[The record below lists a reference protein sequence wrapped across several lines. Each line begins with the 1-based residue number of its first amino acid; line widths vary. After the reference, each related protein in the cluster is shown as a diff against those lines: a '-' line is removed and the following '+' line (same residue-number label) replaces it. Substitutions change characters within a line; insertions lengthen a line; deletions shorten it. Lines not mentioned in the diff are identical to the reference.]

1 MGVLAAAIGV
11 TAQLAHLL
19 PGVQSDSVALRFQA
33 HDAKTPSNVVVVGI
47 DDVTF
52 SDLRRQWPFPRRMHA
67 RAIDRLKAAGA
78 KTIVYDVQFTEPTT
92 ERDDTALY
100 DAVARAG
107 NVVLA
112 TSETDSKGRTNVLGG
127 DANLA
132 AAHAV
137 AAASNLPT
145 GPGGVFQKFTHSA
158 VGIDTLAI
166 AAAKRSGATVPA
178 PSDFPPGGAWIDYA
192 GGPGTGRTVSFS
204 DLYDG
209 KVDPAVF
216 RGKIV
221 VVGAR
226 SPSLQAVHATPAAS
240 HSVIS
245 GAEIQANAIRTAT
258 RGLPL
263 RTAPLWFDLLA
274 IVLLALTPALAGL
287 RARPLA
293 IALVA
298 PLVGIGWIALAQV
311 AFGAGW
317 IVAVVWPLA
326 ALLMGTTGT
335 IAARYLAELGERRR
349 VTVYSEL
356 LERRVHE
363 RTEELRET
371 QLEAVRRLE
380 QAAASRAGDT
390 RRHIARVARRAPRPP
405 HRAHEPARR
414 APGARAWLERRRRR
428 APAPRQRASRRRQ
441 DRHPRPRPAQAR
453 QARRG
458 GVGGHEDP
466 RDDRRVDA
474 GRLALRA
481 SPARRVDRA
490 HAPRALGRHRLPRA
504 PARRGHPDRR
514 PHLLDLRRVR
524 RARVA
529 AAAQGGLAG
538 RGRARRDRGP
548 ERPPVRPAARRRV
561 PGPLRRRR
569 PLRPRGHA
577 GRRTGRALTRCNQ
590 ANPLGFARCP
600 SPTSPPPSPAWT
612 S

>member
-1 MGVLAAAIGV
+1 MGVLAAAVGV

-132 AAHAV
+132 AAHAG

-166 AAAKRSGATVPA
+166 AAAKRSGATVPG

-192 GGPGTGRTVSFS
+192 GGPGTVRTVSFS
-204 DLYDG
+204 DLYNG

-221 VVGAR
+221 VVGA
-226 SPSLQAVHATPAAS
+226 SDPALQDVHATPAA
-240 HSVIS
+240 HAVMS
-245 GAEIQANAIRTAT
+245 GAEIQANAVRTAT
-258 RGLPL
+258 QSLPL

-274 IVLLALTPALAGL
+274 IVLLALAPALAGV

-293 IALVA
+293 IGLVA
-298 PLVGIGWIALAQV
+298 PLVCMRWVAAAQV

-317 IVAVVWPLA
+317 LVAVVWQLA

-363 RTEELRET
+363 RTEEL
-371 QLEAVRRLE
+371 
-380 QAAASRAGDT
+380 
-390 RRHIARVARRAPRPP
+390 
-405 HRAHEPARR
+405 
-414 APGARAWLERRRRR
+414 
-428 APAPRQRASRRRQ
+428 
-441 DRHPRPRPAQAR
+441 
-453 QARRG
+453 
-458 GVGGHEDP
+458 
-466 RDDRRVDA
+466 
-474 GRLALRA
+474 
-481 SPARRVDRA
+481 
-490 HAPRALGRHRLPRA
+490 
-504 PARRGHPDRR
+504 
-514 PHLLDLRRVR
+514 
-524 RARVA
+524 
-529 AAAQGGLAG
+529 
-538 RGRARRDRGP
+538 
-548 ERPPVRPAARRRV
+548 
-561 PGPLRRRR
+561 
-569 PLRPRGHA
+569 
-577 GRRTGRALTRCNQ
+577 
-590 ANPLGFARCP
+590 
-600 SPTSPPPSPAWT
+600 
-612 S
+612 